1 MDFKKIRVVFG
12 VTMPD
17 GQYNNDKSIEY
28 SVPAEINMA
37 LSSDSDYVRRW
48 RKLVQLD
55 MMTYCRA
62 IGAEPVVIMCSNTY
76 HKYY

>member
-1 MDFKKIRVVFG
+1 MKYKSIRVVFG

-28 SVPAEINMA
+28 SVPAEVDMA
-37 LSSDSDYVRRW
+37 SDSDYVRRW
-48 RKLVQLD
+48 RKLVQID

-62 IGAEPVVIMCSNTY
+62 IGAEPTVIMSNNTFHRRY
-76 HKYY
+76 